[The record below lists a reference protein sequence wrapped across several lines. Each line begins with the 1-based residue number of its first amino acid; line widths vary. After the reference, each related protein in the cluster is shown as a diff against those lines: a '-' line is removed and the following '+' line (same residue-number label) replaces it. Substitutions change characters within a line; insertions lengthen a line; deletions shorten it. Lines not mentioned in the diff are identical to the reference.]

1 MNVGAIVGLGLG
13 LVFLAVAVVLVLAA
27 RRKQAG
33 WQRMLGSAG
42 RSIAELRT
50 VAEAV
55 GADLAALP
63 QVGGGAG
70 SVAEFVSVS
79 GRAVPGP
86 GGALTSPVS
95 GAECVWY
102 RVQVERRTRR
112 TRRTGDNNHT
122 TDTTTET
129 VSDHRS
135 EVAFGVDDGTG
146 TLPVE
151 PERAR
156 EHSLEMSSEQVR
168 STMADPLGSLSVSV
182 GDFSI
187 GTGGGA
193 DVTEITREWVIRT
206 GNRITVAGTL
216 TDRHGDLAL
225 MSVSDV
231 PLVISR
237 LDHQELVSSE
247 QKSQRAMM
255 ITATV
260 FAVLGVVGLVV
271 GIVLLV

>member
-1 MNVGAIVGLGLG
+1 
-13 LVFLAVAVVLVLAA
+13 
-27 RRKQAG
+27 
-33 WQRMLGSAG
+33 
-42 RSIAELRT
+42 
-50 VAEAV
+50 
-55 GADLAALP
+55 
-63 QVGGGAG
+63 
-70 SVAEFVSVS
+70 
-79 GRAVPGP
+79 
-86 GGALTSPVS
+86 
-95 GAECVWY
+95 
-102 RVQVERRTRR
+102 
-112 TRRTGDNNHT
+112 
-122 TDTTTET
+122 
-129 VSDHRS
+129 
-135 EVAFGVDDGTG
+135 
-146 TLPVE
+146 
-151 PERAR
+151 
-156 EHSLEMSSEQVR
+156 MSSEQVR
-168 STMADPLGSLSVSV
+168 STMDDPLGSLTVSV

-225 MSVSDV
+225 MSVPDV

-260 FAVLGVVGLVV
+260 FAALGVVGLVA

>member
-1 MNVGAIVGLGLG
+1 M
-13 LVFLAVAVVLVLAA
+13 
-27 RRKQAG
+27 
-33 WQRMLGSAG
+33 
-42 RSIAELRT
+42 
-50 VAEAV
+50 
-55 GADLAALP
+55 
-63 QVGGGAG
+63 
-70 SVAEFVSVS
+70 
-79 GRAVPGP
+79 
-86 GGALTSPVS
+86 
-95 GAECVWY
+95 
-102 RVQVERRTRR
+102 
-112 TRRTGDNNHT
+112 
-122 TDTTTET
+122 
-129 VSDHRS
+129 
-135 EVAFGVDDGTG
+135 
-146 TLPVE
+146 E

-168 STMADPLGSLSVSV
+168 STMADPLGSLTVSV

-187 GTGGGA
+187 GTGSGA

-225 MSVSDV
+225 MSVPDV

-260 FAVLGVVGLVV
+260 FAVLAVVGLVV
-271 GIVLLV
+271 GIVLLL